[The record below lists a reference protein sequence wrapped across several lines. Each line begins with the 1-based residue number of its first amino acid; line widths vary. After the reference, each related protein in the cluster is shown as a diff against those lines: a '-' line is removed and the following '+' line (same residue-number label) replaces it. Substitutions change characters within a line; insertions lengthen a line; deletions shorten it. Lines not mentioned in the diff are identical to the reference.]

1 MVYGAPKYTQL
12 ASYYN
17 EFQGATSAN
26 YNSLQ
31 AKLERR
37 FSQGFTVSSSFY
49 LGKVARHRFRHT
61 RRRKWIFYPARL
73 ELQVGLRSIRL

>member
-1 MVYGAPKYTQL
+1 MYGAPKYTQL

-37 FSQGFTVSSSFY
+37 FSRGLHRVEFVL
-49 LGKVARHRFRHT
+49 LGR
-61 RRRKWIFYPARL
+61 
-73 ELQVGLRSIRL
+73 